1 MADAAPLKLLAEDAE
16 DLRIVSAALQ
26 DAVTKVGDIRWEP
39 AARRVTV
46 EFNRF
51 RWESD
56 GRSRG
61 ERVRAALQFGGVL
74 ACRSRNLRR
83 DAKHAV
89 LELLALE
96 FEPGEAPGGA
106 ITFEFAGGGDLRLD
120 VECVDA
126 VLLDVSRPWPTP
138 RTPAHDKAG

>member
-1 MADAAPLKLLAEDAE
+1 MADPAPLKLLAQDAE

-51 RWESD
+51 RWESE
-56 GRSRG
+56 GRGRG

-83 DAKHAV
+83 EARHAV

-96 FEPGEAPGGA
+96 FVPGDPPGGLVM
-106 ITFEFAGGGDLRLD
+106 FEFAGGGDLRLE

-138 RTPAHDKAG
+138 RKPAHDEAS